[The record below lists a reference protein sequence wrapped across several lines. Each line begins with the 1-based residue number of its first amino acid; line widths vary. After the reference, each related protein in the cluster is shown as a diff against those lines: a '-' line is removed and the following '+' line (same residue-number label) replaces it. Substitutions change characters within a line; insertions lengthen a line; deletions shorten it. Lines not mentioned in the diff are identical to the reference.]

1 MLNMIIFLSTK
12 YDKNLITIFEKR
24 SHYRDPHSNSE
35 FVLAYLAVRLMPSA
49 LLEPSQLQLP
59 PQPED
64 FRARLGA
71 TATTATATFTRH
83 LFVKFITDIS

>member
-1 MLNMIIFLSTK
+1 MKRGAIIET
-12 YDKNLITIFEKR
+12 
-24 SHYRDPHSNSE
+24 PHSNSE

-64 FRARLGA
+64 FLEPD
-71 TATTATATFTRH
+71 
-83 LFVKFITDIS
+83 LELPPPQPQPPLPDICF

>member
-1 MLNMIIFLSTK
+1 LKRGAIIETPL
-12 YDKNLITIFEKR
+12 
-24 SHYRDPHSNSE
+24 SNSE
-35 FVLAYLAVRLMPSA
+35 FVSAYLAVRLMPSA

-64 FRARLGA
+64 FLEPDLELPPAA
-71 TATTATATFTRH
+71 ATFTRH